1 MDILH
6 DGLLALSALGLGGM
20 LHHGLAWLR
29 RRDLLGSLLFSATS
43 LVVALYA
50 FSLRT
55 KLDTTDMERWVRHD
69 RVELALILVLLV
81 LFVETV
87 ATATRAGPDRR
98 RYLVHATMVPLLV
111 WHILSPWGF
120 AVSDVR
126 GMERLTTQW
135 GESFW
140 WTVSSTSPLYHGFL
154 LYTFGWTI
162 WCARRAWIWA
172 RRGSAFSGWTLMLAL
187 AILVACLVVEFAA
200 QLVWGSFPFP
210 LVESSFLGLLGA
222 TSLLLSDEVLR
233 IAVLQR
239 QLESSRAELA
249 RINAELE
256 RRVDERTSELKDALS
271 ELEMF
276 SYSIHHDLRTPL
288 RAIDGFS
295 QAVLEDHGASIGPDG
310 RRNLERVR
318 KAAQK
323 LGELFDD
330 LVGLIRSRGVAI
342 RAEDLDLSAMAR
354 DVAGELC
361 ERFPERD
368 VHIEI
373 QPSLVACTDPALLR
387 TALLQI
393 LSNAWKFTSE
403 VRAPLVE
410 VFRDGSWLV
419 VRDNGVG
426 FDDRQADRLFQPF
439 QRLHS
444 AEAYPGNG
452 MGLAIVDRILR
463 RLGGSVAASVNPGGG
478 AEFRLRVPGLAR
490 ARTG

>member
-6 DGLLALSALGLGGM
+6 DGLLALSALGMGGM

-43 LVVALYA
+43 LVVALYG

-55 KLDTTDMERWVRHD
+55 KLDISELESWVRHD
-69 RVELALILVLLV
+69 RFELALVLLLLV

-98 RYLVHATMVPLLV
+98 RYLVHGLMIPLLV
-111 WHILSPWGF
+111 WHVFSPWGF
-120 AVSDVR
+120 STSDVR
-126 GMERLTTQW
+126 GMERMTTEW
-135 GESFW
+135 GETFY
-140 WTVSSTSPLYHGFL
+140 WTDSTTSPLYHGFL
-154 LYTFGWTI
+154 VYAFAWTI

-172 RRGSAFSGWTLMLAL
+172 RRGSAFSGWTLMVAL
-187 AILVACLVVEFAA
+187 GILVSCLVLEFIA
-200 QLVWGSFPFP
+200 QMVWGTFPFP
-210 LVESSFLGLLGA
+210 LVETSFLGLLGA

-239 QLESSRAELA
+239 QLEASRAELA
-249 RINAELE
+249 RTNAELE
-256 RRVDERTSELKDALS
+256 HRVDERTRELKDALS

-295 QAVLEDHGASIGPDG
+295 QAVVEDHGAAVGPDG

-368 VHIEI
+368 IHIEI

-393 LSNAWKFTSE
+393 LSNAWKFTAE

-410 VFRDGSWLV
+410 VFRDGPWLV

-426 FDDRQADRLFQPF
+426 FDDTRSDRLFQPF
-439 QRLHS
+439 QRLHP
-444 AEAYPGNG
+444 AESYPGNG
-452 MGLAIVDRILR
+452 VGLAIVDRILR
-463 RLGGSVAASVNPGGG
+463 RLGGSVTAAVNPGGG

-490 ARTG
+490 ARAG